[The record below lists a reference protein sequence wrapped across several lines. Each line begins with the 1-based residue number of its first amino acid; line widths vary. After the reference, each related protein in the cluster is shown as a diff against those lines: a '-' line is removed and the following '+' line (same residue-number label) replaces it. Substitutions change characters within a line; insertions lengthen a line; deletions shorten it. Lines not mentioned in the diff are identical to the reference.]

1 MRLPISFFSKL
12 LLNSAVLMV
21 FGGLW
26 VQGQEVNR
34 KGKSFPELKLPGWV
48 PASMVEAVAAGRF
61 SEIAAWYGYDDKS
74 FRKML
79 KEDGRSLKADRK
91 GYLHYVCPGL
101 VASTG
106 LPVGPAAVVTQPV
119 YPLSQTFMLHS
130 RPGATKVIYLDFN
143 GHVTSGTTWNTS
155 YNGGNN
161 IVTPSY
167 DLDGNALAFSDTEL
181 ARIQGMWKRVAEDFM
196 SYDVDVTTEDPGVDA
211 LMKSPSTDTAYGVRV
226 CVGGNSNDWFKSAAG
241 GIAYLGSYDWS
252 SDTPCFVF
260 SAQLGSGNEKYTAE
274 AISHE
279 VGHTLRL
286 QHDGQMDAAGVTT
299 VDYYEGHGN
308 WAPIM
313 GVGYYK
319 EVTHWSKGEYAMAN
333 NLEDDTAVMLGE
345 GITLRADE
353 HGDTTAN
360 ATVLS
365 GTSVSATGI
374 VSTRSDMDVF
384 RFTTGAGP
392 VSFSVTPAV
401 PSANLDVQLALYDAA
416 GSLVGQTNPTGM
428 AGALTATLAE
438 GTYFLAVDGAGTGD
452 AATAYNDYGSM
463 GEYALSGTVAPTVN
477 QPPVVVASGTPT
489 TGVAPLAVTF
499 SSNGTYDSGG
509 AIASYSWVF
518 GDGTTST
525 AANPAKTYT
534 TAGTYQARLTAQD
547 SGGLT
552 ATATVTITVTA
563 PTAPPVAPIAVAAG
577 TPTTGTVPLAVAFSS
592 AGSSDPDG
600 TIASYNWVFGDGTTS
615 TAANPAKTYTTA
627 GTYQATLT
635 VRDAT
640 GLTGTSVVTI
650 TARPANVAPVARAAA
665 NVTTGAAPLAVTFS
679 SAGSSDADGTIASYN
694 WVFGDGTTSTAA
706 NPVKTYSTAGTFLA
720 TLTVRDNAGAASA
733 AASVTITVQQAA
745 SRIFVT
751 NIAMAGK
758 VSRGAR
764 SATATVT
771 VKNSRGA
778 LVSGAVVSGTWSGAV
793 SRSVTATTSSKGTAV
808 LSSPT
813 STVAGTFTFT
823 VTGITLNG
831 WVYDPKSNVETTDFV
846 RVQ

>member
-1 MRLPISFFSKL
+1 M
-12 LLNSAVLMV
+12 
-21 FGGLW
+21 
-26 VQGQEVNR
+26 
-34 KGKSFPELKLPGWV
+34 
-48 PASMVEAVAAGRF
+48 
-61 SEIAAWYGYDDKS
+61 
-74 FRKML
+74 
-79 KEDGRSLKADRK
+79 
-91 GYLHYVCPGL
+91 
-101 VASTG
+101 
-106 LPVGPAAVVTQPV
+106 
-119 YPLSQTFMLHS
+119 
-130 RPGATKVIYLDFN
+130 
-143 GHVTSGTTWNTS
+143 
-155 YNGGNN
+155 
-161 IVTPSY
+161 
-167 DLDGNALAFSDTEL
+167 
-181 ARIQGMWKRVAEDFM
+181 
-196 SYDVDVTTEDPGVDA
+196 
-211 LMKSPSTDTAYGVRV
+211 
-226 CVGGNSNDWFKSAAG
+226 
-241 GIAYLGSYDWS
+241 
-252 SDTPCFVF
+252 
-260 SAQLGSGNEKYTAE
+260 
-274 AISHE
+274 
-279 VGHTLRL
+279 
-286 QHDGQMDAAGVTT
+286 
-299 VDYYEGHGN
+299 
-308 WAPIM
+308 
-313 GVGYYK
+313 
-319 EVTHWSKGEYAMAN
+319 
-333 NLEDDTAVMLGE
+333 
-345 GITLRADE
+345 
-353 HGDTTAN
+353 
-360 ATVLS
+360 
-365 GTSVSATGI
+365 
-374 VSTRSDMDVF
+374 TR
-384 RFTTGAGP
+384 
-392 VSFSVTPAV
+392 
-401 PSANLDVQLALYDAA
+401 
-416 GSLVGQTNPTGM
+416 
-428 AGALTATLAE
+428 
-438 GTYFLAVDGAGTGD
+438 
-452 AATAYNDYGSM
+452 
-463 GEYALSGTVAPTVN
+463 
-477 QPPVVVASGTPT
+477 
-489 TGVAPLAVTF
+489 
-499 SSNGTYDSGG
+499 GG